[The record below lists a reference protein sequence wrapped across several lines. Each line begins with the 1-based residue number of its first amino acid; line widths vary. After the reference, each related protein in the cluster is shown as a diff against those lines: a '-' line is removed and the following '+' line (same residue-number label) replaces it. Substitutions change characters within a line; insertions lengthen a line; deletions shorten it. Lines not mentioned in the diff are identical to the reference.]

1 MCGYSILSTLL
12 KEPKQSPKT
21 WEAESLSVVHV
32 HTGWWAVYMEC
43 AHKILKADNSHIYMV
58 AQEETQ
64 ERDEQRQ
71 ATVRNPSGLA
81 EVRPHY
87 RG

>member
-1 MCGYSILSTLL
+1 
-12 KEPKQSPKT
+12 
-21 WEAESLSVVHV
+21 
-32 HTGWWAVYMEC
+32 MEC